1 MKPGILKR
9 VASFVRNTPLHP
21 QWLLVG
27 NRDTAR
33 WVAGHAKGR
42 TLDIGCADRWI
53 ERWLPPGTQYLGLD
67 YYLTGKHLYHARPD
81 VFGDAGLLP
90 FADES
95 VDTVLILEVVE
106 HLRQPQDALREISR
120 ILRPQGGMLLSI
132 PFLNPVHDA
141 PHDYQRLTVHGIVR
155 DVEASG
161 MRVETV
167 IPILGSIETA
177 GLLACLAA
185 GGTVMRLLENRS
197 PLLLLAPIVLLMI
210 PLINVVSWLSA
221 RLFPSWDA
229 LTVGYRLYATKP

>member
-1 MKPGILKR
+1 MKPEILKR
-9 VASFVRNTPLHP
+9 ATSWVRSTPLHP

-27 NRDTAR
+27 NSDTGR
-33 WVAGHAKGR
+33 WIAGHARGR

-53 ERWLPPGTQYLGLD
+53 ERWLPRDAQYVGLD

-120 ILRPQGGMLLSI
+120 ILRPEGDLLLSI
-132 PFLNPVHDA
+132 PFLYPVHDA

-161 MRVETV
+161 MRVESITPV
-167 IPILGSIETA
+167 LGSIESA
-177 GLLACLAA
+177 GLLACLSA
-185 GGTVMRLLENRS
+185 GGTIMRLLETRS
-197 PLLLLAPIVLLMI
+197 PLLVLAPIVLLLI
-210 PLINVVSWLSA
+210 PLINVASWLSG
-221 RLFPSWDA
+221 RIFPSWDA
-229 LTVGYRLYATKP
+229 LTVGYRLHATKA